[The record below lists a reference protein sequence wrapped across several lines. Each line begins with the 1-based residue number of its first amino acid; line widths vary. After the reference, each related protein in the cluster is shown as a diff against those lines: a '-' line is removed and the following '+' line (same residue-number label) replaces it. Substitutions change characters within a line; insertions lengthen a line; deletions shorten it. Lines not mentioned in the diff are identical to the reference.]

1 MRINYRQKVKQNK
14 CKGCTMRC
22 ALYFGSFNP
31 LHKGHVAIARYVMEN
46 CNVDSVR
53 LVLSPQSPFKDSTIL
68 QDPQLR
74 LQELSRSIERFNAE
88 YEVHVQTTAEA
99 EQAATLCTGCNPQFH
114 SVCQSATKSHKESGI
129 KVKFLEISTVEFDL
143 PRPNYTYN
151 TLQHL
156 KSIEPETTFLIV
168 MGADNL
174 AVIEKWYRG
183 IDILKEFEVLVYPR
197 KGFDTQALCNKY
209 RATFLDAPLN
219 DISSTMIREGEQN
232 GKDMSHLRY

>member
-1 MRINYRQKVKQNK
+1 
-14 CKGCTMRC
+14 MRC

-46 CNVDSVR
+46 CKVDSVR
-53 LVLSPQSPFKDSTIL
+53 LVLSPQSPFKDNTIL

-74 LQELSRSIERFNAE
+74 LQELSRSIERFNTE
-88 YEVHVQTTAEA
+88 YAAQVQ
-99 EQAATLCTGCNPQFH
+99 ATSERTN
-114 SVCQSATKSHKESGI
+114 I
-129 KVKFLEISTVEFDL
+129 KFLEISTIEFDL

-156 KSIEPETTFLIV
+156 KSIEPDTTFLIV

-174 AVIEKWYRG
+174 AVIEKWHRG
-183 IDILKEFEVLVYPR
+183 LEILKEFEVLVYPR
-197 KGFDTQALCNKY
+197 TGFDTRALCDKY
-209 RATFLDAPLN
+209 GATYLDAPLN
-219 DISSTMIREGEQN
+219 DISSTMIREGEQM

>member
-1 MRINYRQKVKQNK
+1 
-14 CKGCTMRC
+14 MRC

-53 LVLSPQSPFKDSTIL
+53 LVLSPQSPFKDNTIL

-74 LQELSRSIERFNAE
+74 LQELSRSIERFNTE
-88 YEVHVQTTAEA
+88 YAAQVQATAER
-99 EQAATLCTGCNPQFH
+99 TN
-114 SVCQSATKSHKESGI
+114 I
-129 KVKFLEISTVEFDL
+129 KFLEISTVEFDL

-156 KSIEPETTFLIV
+156 KSIEPDTTFLIV

-183 IDILKEFEVLVYPR
+183 LEILQEFEVLVYPR
-197 KGFDTQALCNKY
+197 TGFDTRALCDKY
-209 RATFLDAPLN
+209 GATYLDAPLN
-219 DISSTMIREGEQN
+219 DISSTMIREGEQM

>member
-1 MRINYRQKVKQNK
+1 
-14 CKGCTMRC
+14 MRC

-46 CNVDSVR
+46 CKVDSVR
-53 LVLSPQSPFKDSTIL
+53 LVLSPQSPFKDNTIL

-74 LQELSRSIERFNAE
+74 LQELSRSIERFNTE
-88 YEVHVQTTAEA
+88 YAAQVQATAER
-99 EQAATLCTGCNPQFH
+99 TN
-114 SVCQSATKSHKESGI
+114 I
-129 KVKFLEISTVEFDL
+129 KFLEISTVEFDL

-156 KSIEPETTFLIV
+156 KSIEPDKTFLIV

-183 IDILKEFEVLVYPR
+183 LEILKEFEVLVYPR
-197 KGFDTQALCNKY
+197 TGFDTRALCDKY
-209 RATFLDAPLN
+209 GATYLDAPLN
-219 DISSTMIREGEQN
+219 DISSTMIREGEQM

>member
-1 MRINYRQKVKQNK
+1 
-14 CKGCTMRC
+14 MRC

-46 CNVDSVR
+46 CKVDSVR
-53 LVLSPQSPFKDSTIL
+53 LVLSPQSPFKDNTIL

-74 LQELSRSIERFNAE
+74 LQELSRSIEHFNTE
-88 YEVHVQTTAEA
+88 YAAQVQATAER
-99 EQAATLCTGCNPQFH
+99 TN
-114 SVCQSATKSHKESGI
+114 I
-129 KVKFLEISTVEFDL
+129 KFLEISTVEFDL

-156 KSIEPETTFLIV
+156 KSIEPDTTFLIV

-183 IDILKEFEVLVYPR
+183 LEILKEFEVLVYPR
-197 KGFDTQALCNKY
+197 TGFDTRALCDKY
-209 RATFLDAPLN
+209 GATYLDAPLN
-219 DISSTMIREGEQN
+219 DISSTMIREGEQM

>member
-1 MRINYRQKVKQNK
+1 
-14 CKGCTMRC
+14 MRC

-46 CNVDSVR
+46 CNVESVR

-68 QDPQLR
+68 KDPQLR
-74 LQELSRSIERFNAE
+74 LQELSRSIERFNSEYAAQVQEVAE
-88 YEVHVQTTAEA
+88 RA
-99 EQAATLCTGCNPQFH
+99 N
-114 SVCQSATKSHKESGI
+114 I
-129 KVKFLEISTVEFDL
+129 KFLEISTVEFDL

-156 KSIEPETTFLIV
+156 KSIEPDTTFLIV

-183 IDILKEFEVLVYPR
+183 LEILREFEVLVYPR
-197 KGFDTQALCNKY
+197 SGFDTRELCAKY
-209 RATFLDAPLN
+209 GATYLDAPLN
-219 DISSTMIREGEQN
+219 EISSTMIREGEQM